1 MRGRIRS
8 IKIPKQ
14 IRRVLRKVL
23 TKDKSVLFFRK
34 TPQGGLYSYELFLFD
49 SDGQQYGL
57 STVFLASDGKYV
69 EKRVTISK
77 KDVDHLREMV
87 SAAHT
92 ELSLSKLLADGKM
105 RRREDDQ
112 ILETSHRR
120 FYEREACDAD
130 RYKRTIHG

>member
-1 MRGRIRS
+1 MFY
-8 IKIPKQ
+8 
-14 IRRVLRKVL
+14 
-23 TKDKSVLFFRK
+23 FFVRLHK
-34 TPQGGLYSYELFLFD
+34 EGGLYSYELFLFD

-77 KDVDHLREMV
+77 KDVDRLREMV

-105 RRREDDQ
+105 RR
-112 ILETSHRR
+112 
-120 FYEREACDAD
+120 
-130 RYKRTIHG
+130 

>member
-1 MRGRIRS
+1 MGGRIRS

-77 KDVDHLREMV
+77 KDVYRLHEM
-87 SAAHT
+87 
-92 ELSLSKLLADGKM
+92 LS
-105 RRREDDQ
+105 RRVQMDV
-112 ILETSHRR
+112 
-120 FYEREACDAD
+120 FDAD
-130 RYKRTIHG
+130 SPGVFEECDEKR

>member
-1 MRGRIRS
+1 MGDRIRS

-77 KDVDHLREMV
+77 KDVDRFREMV

-92 ELSLSKLLADGKM
+92 ELFQADLSAVFEK
-105 RRREDDQ
+105 
-112 ILETSHRR
+112 
-120 FYEREACDAD
+120 CDKHD
-130 RYKRTIHG
+130 